1 MQEDSGSCGL
11 PHHRAGLI
19 TQADAASR
27 RGFHQTI
34 GSAIGMIVHPK
45 QSARVLALLEQLEG
59 DRKAMLKLGVAM
71 TGGSNAFMFPLDL
84 ITFGA
89 VKRNLSLTA
98 AMRLLVES
106 WNLVCARSILRLHI
120 DTSLRYSAAW
130 LVDKPH
136 DFATKILGGERIDKL
151 KDRDGKR
158 LTDARIVEVRSL
170 DYPWLP
176 DVYANLSGY
185 VHFSG
190 SHVFDSI
197 ASMNSETRTFS
208 FEITDTDMN
217 FPEASWIEVLEC
229 FRHATEILAQYL
241 HGYEITKSL
250 SPEQLLA
257 ARSGA

>member
-1 MQEDSGSCGL
+1 MT
-11 PHHRAGLI
+11 A
-19 TQADAASR
+19 
-27 RGFHQTI
+27 
-34 GSAIGMIVHPK
+34 HPQ
-45 QSARVLALLEQLEG
+45 QSPRVLQLLTEMEG

-71 TGGSNAFMFPLDL
+71 TGGNNAQMLPFDF

-106 WNLVCARSILRLHI
+106 WNIVCARAVLRLHI

-130 LVDKPH
+130 MVDKPH
-136 DFATKILGGERIDKL
+136 DFATKILSGERIDL
-151 KDRDGKR
+151 MKDKNGKR
-158 LTDARIVEVRSL
+158 LTDARLVEVRSA

-197 ASMNSETRTFS
+197 GPMNEETRSVS
-208 FEITDTDMN
+208 FEITDTDMK
-217 FPEASWIEVLEC
+217 FPEASWIEILEC
-229 FRHATEILAQYL
+229 FRHATEILANYL
-241 HGYEITKSL
+241 ECYITTKQL
-250 SPEQLLA
+250 STEQL
-257 ARSGA
+257 